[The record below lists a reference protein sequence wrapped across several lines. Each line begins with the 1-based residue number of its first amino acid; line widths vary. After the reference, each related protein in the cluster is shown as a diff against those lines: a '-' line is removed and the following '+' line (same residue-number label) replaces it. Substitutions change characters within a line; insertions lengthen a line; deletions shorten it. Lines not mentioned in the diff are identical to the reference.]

1 MMLDPE
7 QSELRDHYE
16 FGPGAKPIQGKY
28 ARSYEQGTNVVLLD
42 PDLAKRFPTSV
53 AVNDALRHFLQL
65 GSKTPTDG

>member
-7 QSELRDHYE
+7 PSEMLDHHE
-16 FGPGAKPIQGKY
+16 FGPGAKPVQGKY
-28 ARSYEQGTNVVLLD
+28 ARRYEQGTNVVLLD

-65 GSKTPTDG
+65 DPKTPTDG